1 MNDFWI
7 VYDLASG
14 EERWRGSGSVGS
26 AAQQQLPEGLG
37 VVIVPQAA
45 LVGAMLDLSVLRD
58 TAAANIDAQAEAVRQ
73 SILTPGAGQAMTYQR
88 KEAEARAWSL
98 NNDTTTPF
106 LSAEADARGMTIA
119 DLAAEVIQLADAWVA
134 TGATIEGLRM
144 GAKAAVGRAATL
156 GAIVAAG
163 KVDWSALNG

>member
-1 MNDFWI
+1 MEYWVI
-7 VYDLASG
+7 YDLASG

-26 AAQQQLPEGLG
+26 AAQQQLPEELG

-45 LVGAMLDLSVLRD
+45 LVGAVLDLDVLRD
-58 TAAANIDAQAEAVRQ
+58 TAAASIDAQAEVVRQ

-98 NNDTTTPF
+98 DNDTTTPF
-106 LSAEADARGMTIA
+106 LTAEAGARGMTIA
-119 DLAAEVIQLADAWVA
+119 NLAAEIITLADAWVA
-134 TGATIEGLRM
+134 IGAAIEGLRM
-144 GAKAAVGRAATL
+144 GAKAAVNRAANL

-163 KVDWSALNG
+163 KVDWSVLNG